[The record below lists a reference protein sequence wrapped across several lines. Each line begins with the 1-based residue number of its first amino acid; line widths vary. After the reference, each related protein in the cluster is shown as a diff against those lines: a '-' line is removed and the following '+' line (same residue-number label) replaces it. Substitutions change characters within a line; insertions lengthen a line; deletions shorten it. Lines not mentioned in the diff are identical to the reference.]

1 MDIFPIGIAT
11 ETRRFK
17 FMPSIKG
24 GYEVVPE
31 INGRVKYWHVDWLYL
46 HVYIES
52 PSLTF
57 V

>member
-1 MDIFPIGIAT
+1 MDMFPIGIAT
-11 ETRRFK
+11 ETRSFK